1 MRRRTVRALAHRVAD
16 THAGSKTPC
25 AAVSALFLST
35 LTHSP
40 ANGAHEHNSDAEN
53 PMGVAGRLVT
63 LQERE
68 LTYHDSRVSVERAG
82 QPRSEEAPCLLGTGV
97 AGGLTS

>member
-1 MRRRTVRALAHRVAD
+1 MRVQKRRVQ
-16 THAGSKTPC
+16 
-25 AAVSALFLST
+25 AVSALFLST

-40 ANGAHEHNSDAEN
+40 ANGAHAHDSDAEN

-82 QPRSEEAPCLLGTGV
+82 QPRSREALAKRRDTMLR
-97 AGGLTS
+97 L